1 MDAAVEITVEG
12 IDPGHL
18 DGARILLG
26 DTELGRLEGRT
37 SVRFTVP
44 AGRHVLL
51 VKDGYGMSAASKF
64 HVQSR
69 QCARLILRHGEPEG
83 WGLVFGGFHA
93 LRRAGTGPLDE
104 G

>member
-26 DTELGRLEGRT
+26 DTELGRFEGRT
-37 SVRFTVP
+37 TVRFAIP

-51 VKDGYGMSAASKF
+51 VKDGYGMSAASTF

-69 QCARLILRHGEPEG
+69 QCARLTLRHGEPEG

-93 LRRAGTGPLDE
+93 LRRAGTGPLNE